1 MLRCYRKPYHFY
13 PSPPFQRKL
22 ILQVAMF
29 QPVGSGDCLEVA
41 IAKAAIQL
49 EIEAI

>member
-1 MLRCYRKPYHFY
+1 M
-13 PSPPFQRKL
+13 PSEALSFLPFQGKL

-29 QPVGSGDCLEVA
+29 QPVGSGECLEVA
-41 IAKAAIQL
+41 IANAAIQL